1 MTTVNRWRAAH
12 AAYAVAVLTGLTV
25 MAYAVSGCSDGVGT
39 PSVDGSR
46 AASAAS
52 SLAARGGEALASAT
66 AAAASELA
74 RIKGGVNAKADVR
87 LGAVTEE
94 QGKATVPVT
103 AANNGAKPATY
114 TVQVSFRD
122 SGGNL
127 LDAVVVT
134 VPDVPAHGTARA
146 TARSHR
152 DLTGTVKA
160 TVEAAVRH

>member
-1 MTTVNRWRAAH
+1 MTTVNQWRAASATY
-12 AAYAVAVLTGLTV
+12 AAAVLTV
-25 MAYAVSGCSDGVGT
+25 MAAAVSGCSDGAGP
-39 PSVDGSR
+39 PSVNGSR

-74 RIKGGVNAKADVR
+74 RIKGGVDAKADVR
-87 LGAVTEE
+87 LGTVSTS
-94 QGKATVPVT
+94 QDKATVPVT
-103 AANNGAKPATY
+103 ATNNGTKPASY

-152 DLTGTVKA
+152 DLGGPVRA
-160 TVEAAVRH
+160 TVDTALRH

>member
-1 MTTVNRWRAAH
+1 MTTVNRWRAASATY
-12 AAYAVAVLTGLTV
+12 AAAVLAV
-25 MAYAVSGCSDGVGT
+25 MAGALSGCSDGAGT

-87 LGAVTEE
+87 LGTVATS

-103 AANNGAKPATY
+103 ATNNGAKPADY

-134 VPDVPAHGTARA
+134 VPDVPAHGTGRA

-152 DLTGTVKA
+152 DLSG
-160 TVEAAVRH
+160 TVEATLDTALRH